1 MADGLNAST
10 IVARTPGLIESAI
23 DDEVVALNIET
34 GTCYGLNATGSRI
47 WTLLA
52 NPVRIS
58 EICSALI
65 DEYHVDATTCEADV
79 IDLIEHLIE
88 ENLVVVASRE

>member
-1 MADGLNAST
+1 MRDGLNASST
-10 IVARTPGLIESAI
+10 VARSPGLIESAI
-23 DDEVVALNIET
+23 DNEIVALNIET

-52 NPVRIS
+52 RPVRIS
-58 EICSALI
+58 DICAALV
-65 DEYHVDATTCEADV
+65 DEYQVDATTCEAEV